1 MGAEP
6 RIRVSA
12 LLRWNDRVLLC
23 RHEKPGKEYWLLPG
37 GGVNTGESLVDALHR
52 ELWEELGIGEEVA
65 VEGAVA
71 IVDSISPVQSFAAKH
86 VVHII
91 FAGDLGGRSLEAV
104 NSQDAAVRGHRLFGL
119 DDLDDVVLHPPIQ
132 RFVQRWRPGDPAA
145 YLGALWAR

>member
-1 MGAEP
+1 MEP

-12 LLRWNDRVLLC
+12 FLRWKGRVLLC

-37 GGVNTGESLVDALHR
+37 GGVNSGESLVDALYR
-52 ELWEELGIGEEVA
+52 ELAEEIGIDERLA
-65 VEGAVA
+65 VEGPVA
-71 IVDSISPVQSFAAKH
+71 IVDSISPAQSFAAKH

-104 NSQDAAVRGHRLFGL
+104 TSKDAAVRGHRLFELNEL
-119 DDLDDVVLHPPIQ
+119 DGIVLHPPIA
-132 RFVQRWRPGDPAA
+132 RFLSRWQPGDPAA